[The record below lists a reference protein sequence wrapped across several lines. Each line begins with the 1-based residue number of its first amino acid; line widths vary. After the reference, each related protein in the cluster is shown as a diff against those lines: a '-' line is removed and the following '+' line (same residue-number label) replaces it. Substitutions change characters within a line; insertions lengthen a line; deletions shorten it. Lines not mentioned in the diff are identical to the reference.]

1 MFLLSNLI
9 NLFKIGLVFSTM
21 EINNDNTLEYTNLNI
36 PFNDNIIFTN
46 YEIKPVIGVKR
57 KRDDE

>member
-1 MFLLSNLI
+1 MFLLSTLF

-21 EINNDNTLEYTNLNI
+21 EINIDIPSKNTILNR
-36 PFNDNIIFTN
+36 PENNIFTN

-57 KRDDE
+57 KRDEE